1 MDGCNLRIR
10 NASRID
16 RRYVLFS
23 MRSVFVLLT
32 IVSLFKVILWLSNV
46 CCLGPPL
53 ARRMVRRRCVVWVP
67 PLARRMV
74 RRRERVV
81 VVCPKYVL
89 LWSEAAEEGCGS
101 LSKVCTIM
109 E

>member
-1 MDGCNLRIR
+1 MVDVSCLLLDGCNLLIR
-10 NASRID
+10 NAFRID
-16 RRYVLFS
+16 RQYVLFS
-23 MRSVFVLLT
+23 MRSIFVLLT

-46 CCLGPPL
+46 CCL
-53 ARRMVRRRCVVWVP
+53 VP

-89 LWSEAAEEGCGS
+89 LWS
-101 LSKVCTIM
+101 
-109 E
+109 